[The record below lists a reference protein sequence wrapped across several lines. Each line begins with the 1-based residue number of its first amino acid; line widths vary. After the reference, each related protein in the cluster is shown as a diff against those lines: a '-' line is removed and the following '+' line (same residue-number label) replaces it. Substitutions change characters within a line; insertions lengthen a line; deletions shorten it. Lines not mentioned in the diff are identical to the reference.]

1 MAIND
6 LTRYRIFTR
15 ESSTERDGLFSN
27 MRYVDRR
34 ESTIIHD
41 REFDPTSEARYR
53 KVAPHSQ
60 NYYNALL
67 REEMAKMEYV
77 MSIMEKQND
86 KQKYKEHLGR
96 GARTIAEREIRGIY
110 RETELFRCHRCGR
123 LTFNLG
129 ERLCSQCESIFSP
142 KSVIEAT
149 KSILYKVYAHNTWRK
164 RVEKNNTL
172 DSFMRESKNTEGIPI
187 GEFGL
192 WRIETGA
199 LQFVAD

>member
-15 ESSTERDGLFSN
+15 ESSPESDGLFSN
-27 MRYVDRR
+27 MRYVDGR
-34 ESTIIHD
+34 ESTIIHE
-41 REFDPTSEARYR
+41 REFDPASLGRYR
-53 KVAPHSQ
+53 KVAPYSQ
-60 NYYNALL
+60 EYYKALL
-67 REEMAKMEYV
+67 DEDMAKMEAAL
-77 MSIMEKQND
+77 SALEKQND
-86 KQKYKEHLGR
+86 KQRYKEHLGR
-96 GARTIAEREIRGIY
+96 GTRTIAEREIRGLY

-129 ERLCSQCESIFSP
+129 ERLCSQCESIFHP
-142 KSVIEAT
+142 KSIIEAT

-164 RVEKNNTL
+164 RVEGNSTL
-172 DSFMRESKNTEGIPI
+172 DSFMRKSKNTEGVPI